1 MNEVE
6 KLVYTLDVQMTEMR
20 KNLDMLQSMV
30 AEKKER
36 SINLKSLEEYAHN
49 KKFTGHILH
58 QYSQEEAYCYCCML
72 ASAVLLSNDEKKKSR
87 QYFFLFRLY
96 HTFFEQE
103 IHEELLRDSQMISMK
118 EWERIAKNY
127 DSDLIDHLLT
137 DMLLMIS
144 LDGSPEQKQLEY
156 FSETAAYLLPDVKRT
171 KAYFGVVRAILSM
184 DEEALLEMAK
194 VIDINEFY
202 PYLGKKSSYYIV
214 ADVAEI
220 KNIKA
225 KKIRIYRGEFSN
237 YDGVWDLDQYK
248 GKELLFDQCQFIKI
262 EGIKAYEVKT
272 KFEHCEFKECGIS
285 RKAAGQV
292 TKNNIRGGG
301 VIATLS
307 SITTEYYQYA
317 EGKQN
322 VYFMELH
329 NASIRNCSF
338 EKCKVEGGG
347 RASGLIKVKDSE
359 ILSSRFLKCK
369 IGIHAIGPQGA
380 LAISHHS
387 DIEKCTFQECLIDGE
402 DSERDESYWLCM
414 IRAFGG
420 KLRGNVLEKCICN
433 PQDDQSLSY
442 HNYMVSCDSTCNIA
456 ENKYKECVATSY
468 HGKCLEE
475 QEESDFWYSLY
486 GNIVDNEEIY
496 EKFTMEYFS

>member
-6 KLVYTLDVQMTEMR
+6 KLVHTLDVQMTEMR

-58 QYSQEEAYCYCCML
+58 QYSQEEAYRYCCML

-118 EWERIAKNY
+118 EWEKIAKNY

-156 FSETAAYLLPDVKRT
+156 FSETAAYLLPDVERT

-184 DEEALLEMAK
+184 DEGALLEMAK

-214 ADVAEI
+214 SDVAEI
-220 KNIKA
+220 KKIKA

-237 YDGVWDLDQYK
+237 YDGIWDLDQYK

-272 KFEHCEFKECGIS
+272 KFEQCEFKECGIS
-285 RKAAGQV
+285 RKAVGQEY
-292 TKNNIRGGG
+292 KRGGG
-301 VIATLS
+301 S
-307 SITTEYYQYA
+307 SIEYYQYA

-347 RASGLIKVKDSE
+347 GASGLIKVKDSE
-359 ILSSRFLKCK
+359 ILSSRFLECK
-369 IGIHAIGPQGA
+369 IGIHANGPQGT
-380 LAISHHS
+380 LVISNHS

-402 DSERDESYWLCM
+402 DSRQYDESYRLCM

-420 KLRGNVLEKCICN
+420 KLRENVLEKCICN
-433 PQDDQSLSY
+433 PQNTQKVLQT
-442 HNYMVSCDSTCNIA
+442 NYMVSCDSTCNIG
-456 ENKYKECVATSY
+456 ENKYKECKACVTTCIFY
-468 HGKCLEE
+468 DGLEK
-475 QEESDFWYSLY
+475 QVDSQDWYMSN

-496 EKFTMEYFS
+496 EKFMLEHD

>member
-6 KLVYTLDVQMTEMR
+6 KLVHTLDVQMTEMR

-30 AEKKER
+30 AEKKES

-58 QYSQEEAYCYCCML
+58 QYSQEEAYRYCCML

-96 HTFFEQE
+96 HTFFDQE

-220 KNIKA
+220 KNIKDQ
-225 KKIRIYRGEFSN
+225 KIRIYRVKFSN
-237 YDGVWDLDQYK
+237 YDGIWDLDQYK

-285 RKAAGQV
+285 RKAVGQEY
-292 TKNNIRGGG
+292 KKGRGFSVG
-301 VIATLS
+301 S
-307 SITTEYYQYA
+307 SIEYYQYA

-347 RASGLIKVKDSE
+347 RASGLIKAKDSE
-359 ILSSRFLKCK
+359 ILSSRFLECK
-369 IGIHAIGPQGA
+369 IGIHANGPQGT
-380 LAISHHS
+380 LVISNHS
-387 DIEKCTFQECLIDGE
+387 DIEKCIFQECLIDGE
-402 DSERDESYWLCM
+402 DSDKYHECYWLCM

-420 KLRGNVLEKCICN
+420 KIRENVLEKCICN
-433 PQDDQSLSY
+433 PQDDQRVSY
-442 HNYMVSCDSTCNIA
+442 YNYMVSCDSTCNIA
-456 ENKYKECVATSY
+456 ENKYKESVAISCC
-468 HGKCLEE
+468 GEGLEE
-475 QEESDFWYSLY
+475 QEESTSWYMHN
-486 GNIVDNEEIY
+486 GEIVDNEEIY
-496 EKFTMEYFS
+496 QKFCEEHLF

>member
-6 KLVYTLDVQMTEMR
+6 KLVHTLDVQMTEMR

-30 AEKKER
+30 AEKKES

-49 KKFTGHILH
+49 KKLTGHILH
-58 QYSQEEAYCYCCML
+58 QYSQEEAYRYCCML

-118 EWERIAKNY
+118 EWEKIAKNY
-127 DSDLIDHLLT
+127 DSDLMDHLLT

-214 ADVAEI
+214 ADVVEI

-285 RKAAGQV
+285 RKAVGQEY
-292 TKNNIRGGG
+292 KRGGG
-301 VIATLS
+301 S
-307 SITTEYYQYA
+307 SIEYYQYA

-329 NASIRNCSF
+329 NASLRNCSF

-347 RASGLIKVKDSE
+347 SDSGLIKVKDSE

-369 IGIHAIGPQGA
+369 IGIHANDPQGS
-380 LAISHHS
+380 LVISNHS
-387 DIEKCTFQECLIDGE
+387 VIEKCTFQECLIDGE
-402 DSERDESYWLCM
+402 VSRRDGSCWLCM

-433 PQDDQSLSY
+433 PQDDQRVY
-442 HNYMVSCDSTCNIA
+442 CCNYMVSCDSTCNIA
-456 ENKYKECVATSY
+456 GNKYKECDVISG
-468 HGKCLEE
+468 HDQCLEE
-475 QEESDFWYSLY
+475 QEESDYWYSLY
-486 GNIVDNEEIY
+486 GRIVDNEEIY
-496 EKFTMEYFS
+496 QKICEELGL

>member
-6 KLVYTLDVQMTEMR
+6 KLVHTLDVQMTEMR

-30 AEKKER
+30 AEKKES

-58 QYSQEEAYCYCCML
+58 QYSQEEAYRYCCML

-118 EWERIAKNY
+118 EWEKIAKNY
-127 DSDLIDHLLT
+127 DSDLMDHLLT

-184 DEEALLEMAK
+184 DEEALMEMAK

-225 KKIRIYRGEFSN
+225 KKIRIYGGEFSN

-248 GKELLFDQCQFIKI
+248 GKELFFDQCQFIKI

-285 RKAAGQV
+285 RKAVGQEY
-292 TKNNIRGGG
+292 KKGRGFSVG
-301 VIATLS
+301 S
-307 SITTEYYQYA
+307 SIEYYQYA

-347 RASGLIKVKDSE
+347 RASGLIKAKDSE

-369 IGIHAIGPQGA
+369 IGIHANGPQGT
-380 LAISHHS
+380 LVISNHS
-387 DIEKCTFQECLIDGE
+387 DIEKCIFQECLIDGE
-402 DSERDESYWLCM
+402 DSDKYHECYWLCM

-420 KLRGNVLEKCICN
+420 KLRENVLEKCICN
-433 PQDDQSLSY
+433 PQDDQGVSY
-442 HNYMVSCDSTCNIA
+442 YNYMVSCDSTCNIA
-456 ENKYKECVATSY
+456 ENKYKESVAISRC
-468 HGKCLEE
+468 GKGLEE
-475 QEESDFWYSLY
+475 QEESTSWYMHN
-486 GNIVDNEEIY
+486 GDIVDNEEIY
-496 EKFTMEYFS
+496 EKFMVESLC

>member
-6 KLVYTLDVQMTEMR
+6 KLVHTLDVQMTEMR

-30 AEKKER
+30 AEKKES

-49 KKFTGHILH
+49 KKLTGHILH
-58 QYSQEEAYCYCCML
+58 QYSQEEAYRYCCML

-118 EWERIAKNY
+118 EWEKIAKNY
-127 DSDLIDHLLT
+127 DSDLIDHLLM

-214 ADVAEI
+214 SDVAEI
-220 KNIKA
+220 KKIKA

-285 RKAAGQV
+285 RKAVGQEY
-292 TKNNIRGGG
+292 KRGGG
-301 VIATLS
+301 S
-307 SITTEYYQYA
+307 SIEYYQYA

-329 NASIRNCSF
+329 NAGIRNCSF

-347 RASGLIKVKDSE
+347 GASGLIKVKDSE

-369 IGIHAIGPQGA
+369 IGIHAIGLRGT
-380 LAISHHS
+380 LLISNHS
-387 DIEKCTFQECLIDGE
+387 DIEKCTFQECLIDAE
-402 DSERDESYWLCM
+402 DSRQYDVMYWLCM

-420 KLRGNVLEKCICN
+420 NLRENVLEKCICS
-433 PQDDQSLSY
+433 PQDTPCFSRDN
-442 HNYMVSCDSTCNIA
+442 HMVSCDSTCNIA
-456 ENKYKECVATSY
+456 ENKYKECVAISG
-468 HGKCLEE
+468 HDQCLEE
-475 QEESDFWYSLY
+475 QKESDFWYMLY
-486 GNIVDNEEIY
+486 GEIVDNEEIHK
-496 EKFTMEYFS
+496 KFCEEHMC